1 MQRTLMAI
9 LVGTSVLTI
18 SCTRV
23 EHSTARKA
31 PRSSHEETTNSA
43 DGISVAEANES
54 LQEVASARESMRAV
68 KAVLTSGKE
77 LSREDLEQI
86 ASRIEAA
93 EKQLNLVEARLGHL
107 ETDH

>member
-1 MQRTLMAI
+1 MAI
-9 LVGTSVLTI
+9 LVGASVLTI

-31 PRSSHEETTNSA
+31 PRSSHEETTT
-43 DGISVAEANES
+43 ISVAEANES

-68 KAVLTSGKE
+68 KAILTSGKE

-93 EKQLNLVEARLGHL
+93 EKQLNLVEARLRHL